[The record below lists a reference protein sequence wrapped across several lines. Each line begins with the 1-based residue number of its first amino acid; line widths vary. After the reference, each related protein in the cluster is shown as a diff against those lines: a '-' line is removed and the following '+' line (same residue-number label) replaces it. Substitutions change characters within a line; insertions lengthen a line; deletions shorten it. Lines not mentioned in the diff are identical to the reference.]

1 MKKLL
6 SVFSVLLLSIISYA
20 QNIHFICIADTDDNK
35 IGKSVKKDVNQM
47 LDFVMSLASD
57 IGMEDNLQP
66 TIVMMGEDCNKKN
79 LLTTIDKFKCAKD
92 DIVIFYYSG
101 HGARAYQDTSE
112 FPQMCL
118 GSSDQKD
125 FVSLEYVKETIEKKG
140 PALTIIL
147 GDCCNSY
154 NSSVTPKETVMVA
167 ATARSSSKS
176 SSQEGLKKLF
186 LENRGSIIAAS
197 SRKGEVSWGNP
208 YNGGL
213 FTYGFL
219 NEIDAYTSSG
229 KAFDWQELMWRT
241 RCRVVTDSRGP
252 RKNHAAQTPVYKIE
266 FRTIPPAIRIKLE
279 DGINKA
285 LATVADASI
294 SQNQRILQYKD
305 ILERFFSSND
315 TMVDIVGRD
324 MKTLVDYT
332 TAEEYLLRVATGE
345 RYSGFNVIEE
355 KKDSNG
361 KITYLRLNENH

>member
-66 TIVMMGEDCNKKN
+66 AIVMMGEECNKKN
-79 LLTTIDKFKCAKD
+79 LLTTIEEFKCVKD
-92 DIVIFYYSG
+92 DIVLFYYSG
-101 HGARAYQDTSE
+101 HGIRAYQDTSE

-118 GSSDQKD
+118 GNSDQD
-125 FVSLEYVKETIEKKG
+125 YISLEYVKKKIERKG
-140 PALTIIL
+140 PGLSIIL
-147 GDCCNSY
+147 ADCCNSY
-154 NSSVTPKETVMVA
+154 DSSATPKEAVMI
-167 ATARSSSKS
+167 TARARASDKS
-176 SSQEGLKKLF
+176 SHDEGMRKLF
-186 LENRGSIIAAS
+186 LETRGSIIAAS
-197 SRKGEVSWGNP
+197 SRKGEVSWGNS
-208 YNGGL
+208 YYGGL
-213 FTYGFL
+213 FTNGFL
-219 NEIDAYTSSG
+219 NEINLYTSSG
-229 KAFDWQELMWRT
+229 KAIDWQELMWRT
-241 RCRVVTDSRGP
+241 RCRVVADSRSS
-252 RKNHAAQTPVYKIE
+252 RKYQGVQTPIYKIE
-266 FRTIPPAIRIKLE
+266 FRNIPSVIRIE

-305 ILERFFSSND
+305 ILETFFSSND

-361 KITYLRLNENH
+361 KITYLRLNETH

>member
-20 QNIHFICIADTDDNK
+20 QNIHFICFADTDDNK

-57 IGMEDNLQP
+57 IGIEDNLQP
-66 TIVMMGEDCNKKN
+66 AIVMMGEECNKKN
-79 LLTTIDKFKCAKD
+79 LLTTIEEFKCGKD
-92 DIVIFYYSG
+92 DIVLFYYSG
-101 HGARAYQDTSE
+101 HGIRAYQDTSE

-118 GSSDQKD
+118 GNSDQD
-125 FVSLEYVKETIEKKG
+125 FISLEYVKEKIERKG
-140 PALTIIL
+140 PGLSIIL
-147 GDCCNSY
+147 ADCCNSY
-154 NSSVTPKETVMVA
+154 DSSVTPKEAVMI
-167 ATARSSSKS
+167 TARARASDKS
-176 SSQEGLKKLF
+176 SHDEGMRKLF
-186 LENRGSIIAAS
+186 LETRGSIIAAS
-197 SRKGEVSWGNP
+197 SRKGEVSWGNS
-208 YNGGL
+208 YYGGL
-213 FTYGFL
+213 FTNGFL
-219 NEIDAYTSSG
+219 NEIDLYTSSG

-241 RCRVVTDSRGP
+241 RCRVVADSRSS
-252 RKNHAAQTPVYKIE
+252 RKYQGVQTPIYKIE
-266 FRTIPPAIRIKLE
+266 FRNIPSVIRIE

-305 ILERFFSSND
+305 ILETFFSSND

-361 KITYLRLNENH
+361 KITYLRLNETH

>member
-66 TIVMMGEDCNKKN
+66 AIVMMGEECNKKN
-79 LLTTIDKFKCAKD
+79 LLTTIEEFKCGKD
-92 DIVIFYYSG
+92 DIVLFYYSG
-101 HGARAYQDTSE
+101 HGIRAYQDTSE

-118 GSSDQKD
+118 GNSDQD
-125 FVSLEYVKETIEKKG
+125 YISLEYVKKKIERKG
-140 PALTIIL
+140 PGLSIIL
-147 GDCCNSY
+147 ADCCNSY
-154 NSSVTPKETVMVA
+154 DSSATPKEAVMI
-167 ATARSSSKS
+167 TARARASDKS
-176 SSQEGLKKLF
+176 SHDEGMRKLF
-186 LENRGSIIAAS
+186 LETRGSIIAAS
-197 SRKGEVSWGNP
+197 SRKGEVSWGNS
-208 YNGGL
+208 YYGGL
-213 FTYGFL
+213 FTNGFL
-219 NEIDAYTSSG
+219 NEINLYTSSG
-229 KAFDWQELMWRT
+229 KAIDWQELMWRT
-241 RCRVVTDSRGP
+241 RCRVVADSRSS
-252 RKNHAAQTPVYKIE
+252 RKYQGVQTPIYKIE
-266 FRTIPPAIRIKLE
+266 FRNIPSVIRIE

-305 ILERFFSSND
+305 ILETFFSSND

-361 KITYLRLNENH
+361 KITYLRLNETH

>member
-6 SVFSVLLLSIISYA
+6 SVFSVLLLSITSYA
-20 QNIHFICIADTDDNK
+20 QNLHFICIADTDDNK

-66 TIVMMGEDCNKKN
+66 AIVMMGEECNKKN
-79 LLTTIDKFKCAKD
+79 LLTTIEEFKCGKD
-92 DIVIFYYSG
+92 DIVLFYYSG
-101 HGARAYQDTSE
+101 HGIRAYQDTSE

-118 GSSDQKD
+118 GNSDQD
-125 FVSLEYVKETIEKKG
+125 YISLEYVKEKIERKG
-140 PALTIIL
+140 PGLSIIL
-147 GDCCNSY
+147 ADCCNSY
-154 NSSVTPKETVMVA
+154 DSSVTPKEAVMI
-167 ATARSSSKS
+167 TARARASDKS
-176 SSQEGLKKLF
+176 SHDEGMRKLF
-186 LENRGSIIAAS
+186 LETRGSIIAAS
-197 SRKGEVSWGNP
+197 SRKGEVSWGNS
-208 YNGGL
+208 YYGGL
-213 FTYGFL
+213 FTNGFL
-219 NEIDAYTSSG
+219 NEIDLYTSSG

-241 RCRVVTDSRGP
+241 RCRVVADSRSS
-252 RKNHAAQTPVYKIE
+252 RKCQGVQTPIYKIE
-266 FRTIPPAIRIKLE
+266 FRNIPSVIRIE

-305 ILERFFSSND
+305 ILETFFSSND

-361 KITYLRLNENH
+361 KITYLRLNETH

>member
-66 TIVMMGEDCNKKN
+66 AIVMMGEECNKKN
-79 LLTTIDKFKCAKD
+79 LLTTIEEFKCGKD
-92 DIVIFYYSG
+92 DIVLFYYSG
-101 HGARAYQDTSE
+101 HGIRAYQDTSE

-118 GSSDQKD
+118 GNSDQD
-125 FVSLEYVKETIEKKG
+125 YISLEYVKEKIERKG
-140 PALTIIL
+140 PGLSIIL
-147 GDCCNSY
+147 ADCCNSY
-154 NSSVTPKETVMVA
+154 DSSVTPKEAVMI
-167 ATARSSSKS
+167 TARARASDKS
-176 SSQEGLKKLF
+176 SHDEGMRKLF
-186 LENRGSIIAAS
+186 LETRGSIIAAS
-197 SRKGEVSWGNP
+197 SRKGEVSWGNS
-208 YNGGL
+208 YYGGL
-213 FTYGFL
+213 FTNGFL
-219 NEIDAYTSSG
+219 NEIDLYTSSG

-241 RCRVVTDSRGP
+241 RCRVVADSRSS
-252 RKNHAAQTPVYKIE
+252 RKYQGVQTPIYKIE
-266 FRTIPPAIRIKLE
+266 FRNIPSVIHIE

-305 ILERFFSSND
+305 ILETFFSSND

-332 TAEEYLLRVATGE
+332 TAEEYLLRVATSE

-361 KITYLRLNENH
+361 KITYLRLNETH

>member
-66 TIVMMGEDCNKKN
+66 AIVMMGEECNKKN
-79 LLTTIDKFKCAKD
+79 LLTTIEEFKCGKD
-92 DIVIFYYSG
+92 DIVLFYYSG
-101 HGARAYQDTSE
+101 HGIRAYQDTSE

-118 GSSDQKD
+118 GNSDQD
-125 FVSLEYVKETIEKKG
+125 YISLEYVKKKIERKG
-140 PALTIIL
+140 PGLSIIL
-147 GDCCNSY
+147 ADCCNSY
-154 NSSVTPKETVMVA
+154 DSSATPKEAVMI
-167 ATARSSSKS
+167 TARARASDKS
-176 SSQEGLKKLF
+176 SHDEGMRKLF
-186 LENRGSIIAAS
+186 LETRGSIIAAS
-197 SRKGEVSWGNP
+197 SRKGEVSWGNS
-208 YNGGL
+208 YYGGL
-213 FTYGFL
+213 FTNGFL
-219 NEIDAYTSSG
+219 NEIDLYTSSG
-229 KAFDWQELMWRT
+229 KAIDWQELMWRT
-241 RCRVVTDSRGP
+241 RCRVVADSRSS
-252 RKNHAAQTPVYKIE
+252 RKYQGVQTPIYKIE
-266 FRTIPPAIRIKLE
+266 FRNIPSVIRIE

-305 ILERFFSSND
+305 ILETFFSSND

-361 KITYLRLNENH
+361 KITYLRLNETH